1 MDGLRFKIELKNYDA
16 VKLYERTQNYRAAVT
31 TSMTFLEDYPRSKFK
46 EEISFIL
53 VKNSYYLAV
62 NSIDSKKKERIE
74 QTIERYRNFA
84 TEFPESSMKKEANQI
99 SDEMYKELQK
109 IESTK

>member
-1 MDGLRFKIELKNYDA
+1 
-16 VKLYERTQNYRAAVT
+16 
-31 TSMTFLEDYPRSKFK
+31 MTFLEDYPRSKFK